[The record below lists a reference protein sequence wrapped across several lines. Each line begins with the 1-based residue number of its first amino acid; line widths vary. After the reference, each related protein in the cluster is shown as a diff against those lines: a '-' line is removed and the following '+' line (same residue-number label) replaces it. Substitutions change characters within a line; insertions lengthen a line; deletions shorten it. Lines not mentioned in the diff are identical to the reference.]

1 MTSSP
6 LPAPGHVALGRE
18 YWDFFIVLSAA
29 LQRAQMYPV
38 GHPILER
45 AIDQVTRR
53 LDAVL
58 AGREEAHFAVGPM
71 QLFVG
76 SAATDPDHLLLRELA
91 GRFFRR
97 NIGAIRL
104 LRGITGAELTGL
116 LQAVAADRTDAI
128 QYLTPHVEVEPLRFD
143 ALAIERSGEEPVGT
157 AGEQVAR
164 SVWRGIAL
172 AMLGDEGNEHA
183 ERFDEEAAAEE
194 TGRAFDALPP
204 DAARDGEVIENL
216 RGAAATARG
225 PGARHAALL
234 RRQITGLLRGLSP
247 ATIERL
253 LLLAGGAAM
262 GHGFLLDLVQLSSAP
277 VALEVLR
284 AATRAEHRTMS
295 PALLQLLGKIASH
308 ADHGPPVS
316 RPLADERFHDAV
328 RELIEGWDRPVTD
341 DEAELDYQETL
352 DHLPAPLV
360 PDLDPTEAYRSDPYR
375 ILTMSLDMAELGD
388 AARRAVRTLV
398 ARGRVT
404 PLVKILNE
412 LPGDDLLRPQFHPL
426 VATPDAVAALLR
438 LHPVD
443 IEALER
449 LTPEVGVMAAPFLL
463 DALAEADERGLRRRL
478 LALLTRF
485 GNAVAPLAIQ
495 RFPGAPWYVQ
505 RNLLRLLQE
514 LPEPPAE
521 SIVGG
526 FAEHPEARVRIEGLR
541 LLLRHPAARARGI
554 VQALGDRDPS
564 CVRVGVLAS
573 VENCPPAAAP
583 LLMRMLIENLLEE
596 DLRPLA
602 IRALAPLDDPR
613 ILEFLLRTAGR
624 KLPLFGYRVAPR
636 SRDMLIS
643 LGGLARHWRWH
654 PQAGRLIARAERH
667 RDAEVRRAV
676 EAPGILQ
683 QLGIDAVD
691 QA

>member
-6 LPAPGHVALGRE
+6 LPIPGHVALGRE
-18 YWDFFIVLSAA
+18 YWEFFISLSAA
-29 LQRAQMYPV
+29 LQRAQMYPS

-45 AIDQVTRR
+45 AIDQVHRR
-53 LDAVL
+53 LELVL
-58 AGREEAHFAVGPM
+58 AGHEVAHFAVGPM

-104 LRGITGAELTGL
+104 LRGITAPELTGL

-128 QYLTPHVEVEPLRFD
+128 QFSTPHVEVEPLRFD
-143 ALAIERSGEEPVGT
+143 ALAIERSGETPISP
-157 AGEQVAR
+157 AADQAAR
-164 SVWRGIAL
+164 SVWRAIAL
-172 AMLGDEGNEHA
+172 AMLGDAGEAHT
-183 ERFDEEAAAEE
+183 ERFDEESAALEA
-194 TGRAFDALPP
+194 GRAFDALAP
-204 DAARDGEVIENL
+204 DAARDGEVIGNIRL
-216 RGAAATARG
+216 AAATARG
-225 PGARHAALL
+225 PGARQSALL
-234 RRQITGLLRGLSP
+234 RRQITAMLRGLSP

-253 LLLAGGAAM
+253 LLLAGGATN

-308 ADHGPPVS
+308 ADHGPTVS

-328 RELIEGWDRPVTD
+328 RELIEGWDRPITE

-375 ILTMSLDMAELGD
+375 ILTMSLDMAELGEG
-388 AARRAVRTLV
+388 ARRAIRILV

-404 PLVKILNE
+404 PLVKILGE
-412 LPGDDLLRPQFHPL
+412 LPSADPLLPQYQPL

-438 LHPVD
+438 VHPVD

-463 DALAEADERGLRRRL
+463 DALAEADDRGLRRRL

-495 RFPGAPWYVQ
+495 RYPGAPWYVQ

-514 LPEPPAE
+514 LPDPPAE
-521 SIVGG
+521 SVVGG
-526 FAEHPEARVRIEGLR
+526 FAEHPEPRVRIEGLR

-554 VQALGDRDPS
+554 VQALGDRDPT
-564 CVRVGVLAS
+564 CVRVGVLAA
-573 VENCPPAAAP
+573 VENCPLPALP
-583 LLMRMLIENLLEE
+583 LLLRMLLENALEE
-596 DLRPLA
+596 DLRPFA

-624 KLPLFGYRVAPR
+624 KIPLFGYRVAPR
-636 SRDMLIS
+636 SREMLVS

-667 RDAEVRRAV
+667 RDVEVRRAV
-676 EAPGILQ
+676 ESPSILE
-683 QLGIDAVD
+683 QLGFESAER
-691 QA
+691 A

>member
-6 LPAPGHVALGRE
+6 LPIPGYVTLGRE
-18 YWDFFIVLSAA
+18 YWEFFISLSAA
-29 LQRAQMYPV
+29 LQRAQMYPA

-45 AIDQVTRR
+45 AIDQVSRR
-53 LDAVL
+53 LELVL
-58 AGREEAHFAVGPM
+58 AGHEVAHFAVGPV

-104 LRGITGAELTGL
+104 LRGITAPELTGL
-116 LQAVAADRTDAI
+116 LQAVATDRTDAI
-128 QYLTPHVEVEPLRFD
+128 RYATPHVEVEPLRFD
-143 ALAIERSGEEPVGT
+143 ALAIDGSGET
-157 AGEQVAR
+157 AMNTAAEQAAR
-164 SVWRGIAL
+164 SVWRGIAE
-172 AMLGDEGNEHA
+172 AMLGNAGEAHT
-183 ERFDEEAAAEE
+183 ERFDEESAAVEAA
-194 TGRAFDALPP
+194 RAFDALAP
-204 DAARDGEVIENL
+204 DAARDGEVIENI
-216 RGAAATARG
+216 RVAAATARG
-225 PGARHAALL
+225 PGARLSALL
-234 RRQITGLLRGLSP
+234 RRQITALLRGLSP

-253 LLLAGGAAM
+253 LLLAGGAAN

-308 ADHGPPVS
+308 ADHGPAVS

-328 RELIEGWDRPVTD
+328 CELIEGWDRPITE

-375 ILTMSLDMAELGD
+375 ILTMSLDMAELGEG
-388 AARRAVRTLV
+388 ARRAIRTLV

-404 PLVKILNE
+404 PLVRILGE
-412 LPGDDLLRPQFHPL
+412 LPSEDPLLPQYQPL

-438 LHPVD
+438 VYPVD

-463 DALAEADERGLRRRL
+463 DALAEAEDRGLRRRL

-495 RFPGAPWYVQ
+495 RYPGAPWYVQ

-514 LPEPPAE
+514 LPDPPAE
-521 SIVGG
+521 SVVGG
-526 FAEHPEARVRIEGLR
+526 FAEHPEPRVRIEGLR

-554 VQALGDRDPS
+554 VQALGDRDPA
-564 CVRVGVLAS
+564 CVRVGVLAA
-573 VENCPPAAAP
+573 VENCPLPALP
-583 LLMRMLIENLLEE
+583 LLLRMLLENALEE
-596 DLRPLA
+596 DLRPFA

-624 KLPLFGYRVAPR
+624 KIPLFGYRVAPR
-636 SRDMLIS
+636 SRDMLVS

-654 PQAGRLIARAERH
+654 PKAGRLIARAERH
-667 RDAEVRRAV
+667 RDGEVRRAV
-676 EAPGILQ
+676 ESPSILQ
-683 QLGIDAVD
+683 QLGLEGTE

>member
-6 LPAPGHVALGRE
+6 LPTPGHVALGRE
-18 YWDFFIVLSAA
+18 YWEFFIALSAA

-45 AIDQVTRR
+45 AIEQVTRR

-58 AGREEAHFAVGPM
+58 AGREEAHFAIGPM

-104 LRGITGAELTGL
+104 HRGITAPELTGL
-116 LQAVAADRTDAI
+116 LQSVAADRTDAI
-128 QYLTPHVEVEPLRFD
+128 QYTTPHVEVEPLRFD
-143 ALAIERSGEEPVGT
+143 ALAIERSGEVPSS
-157 AGEQVAR
+157 ADEQVAR

-172 AMLGDEGNEHA
+172 GMLGDAGQGHA
-183 ERFDEEAAAEE
+183 ERFEDEAAAEE

-204 DAARDGEVIENL
+204 DAARDSGVINNI
-216 RGAAATARG
+216 RVAAATARG
-225 PGARHAALL
+225 PGARHGALL

-253 LLLAGGAAM
+253 LLLAGGAAL
-262 GHGFLLDLVQLSSAP
+262 GHGFLLDLVQLASAP
-277 VALEVLR
+277 VALDVLR

-328 RELIEGWDRPVTD
+328 RELVEGWDRPVTE

-404 PLVKILNE
+404 PLVKILSE
-412 LPGDDLLRPQFHPL
+412 IPADDLLRPQYQPL

-463 DALAEADERGLRRRL
+463 DALADAEDRGLRRRL
-478 LALLTRF
+478 LVLLARF

-521 SIVGG
+521 SIVGE

-554 VQALGDRDPS
+554 VQALGDRDPV

-573 VENCPPAAAP
+573 VENCPLAALP
-583 LLMRMLIENLLEE
+583 LLMRMLIENALEE

-613 ILEFLLRTAGR
+613 ILEFLLKTAGR
-624 KLPLFGYRVAPR
+624 KVPLFGYRVAPR
-636 SRDMLIS
+636 SRDMLVS

-654 PQAGRLIARAERH
+654 PKVGRLIARAERH
-667 RDAEVRRAV
+667 RDAAIRRAV
-676 EAPGILQ
+676 EAPDILQ
-683 QLGIDAVD
+683 QLGIDGVE

>member
-6 LPAPGHVALGRE
+6 LPIPGHVALGRE
-18 YWDFFIVLSAA
+18 YWEFFISLSAA
-29 LQRAQMYPV
+29 LQRAQMYPS

-45 AIDQVTRR
+45 AIDQVHRR
-53 LDAVL
+53 LELVL
-58 AGREEAHFAVGPM
+58 AGHEVAHFAVGPM

-104 LRGITGAELTGL
+104 LRGITAPELTGL

-128 QYLTPHVEVEPLRFD
+128 QFSTPHVEVEPLRFD
-143 ALAIERSGEEPVGT
+143 ALAIERSGETPISP
-157 AGEQVAR
+157 AADQAAR
-164 SVWRGIAL
+164 SVWRAIAL
-172 AMLGDEGNEHA
+172 AMLGDAGEAHT
-183 ERFDEEAAAEE
+183 ERFDEESAALEA
-194 TGRAFDALPP
+194 GRAFDALAP
-204 DAARDGEVIENL
+204 DAARDGEVIGNIRL
-216 RGAAATARG
+216 AAATARG
-225 PGARHAALL
+225 PGARQSALL
-234 RRQITGLLRGLSP
+234 RRQITAMLRGLSP

-253 LLLAGGAAM
+253 LLLAGGATN

-308 ADHGPPVS
+308 ADHGPTVS

-328 RELIEGWDRPVTD
+328 RELIEGWDRPITE

-375 ILTMSLDMAELGD
+375 ILTMSLDMAELGEG
-388 AARRAVRTLV
+388 ARRAIRILV

-404 PLVKILNE
+404 PLVKILGE
-412 LPGDDLLRPQFHPL
+412 LPSADPLLPQYQPL

-438 LHPVD
+438 VHPVD

-463 DALAEADERGLRRRL
+463 DALAEADDRGLRRRL

-495 RFPGAPWYVQ
+495 RYPGAPWYVQ

-514 LPEPPAE
+514 LPDPPAE
-521 SIVGG
+521 SVVGG
-526 FAEHPEARVRIEGLR
+526 FAEHPEPRVRIEGLR

-554 VQALGDRDPS
+554 VQGLGDRDPT
-564 CVRVGVLAS
+564 CVRVGVLAA
-573 VENCPPAAAP
+573 VENCPLPALP
-583 LLMRMLIENLLEE
+583 LLLRMLLENALEE
-596 DLRPLA
+596 DLRPFA

-624 KLPLFGYRVAPR
+624 KIPLFGYRVAPR
-636 SRDMLIS
+636 SREMLVS

-667 RDAEVRRAV
+667 RDVEVRRAV
-676 EAPGILQ
+676 ESPSILE
-683 QLGIDAVD
+683 QLGFESAER
-691 QA
+691 A

>member
-6 LPAPGHVALGRE
+6 LPVPGQVTLGRE
-18 YWDFFIVLSAA
+18 YWEFFIALSAG
-29 LQRAQMYPV
+29 LQRAQMYPA
-38 GHPILER
+38 GHPTLER
-45 AIDQVTRR
+45 AIGQVARR
-53 LDAVL
+53 LEAVL
-58 AGREEAHFAVGPM
+58 ANRQEAHFAIGPV

-97 NIGAIRL
+97 SIGSIRL
-104 LRGITGAELTGL
+104 LRGVTAAELTGL
-116 LQAVAADRTDAI
+116 LQAVAGEQTDTI
-128 QYLTPHVEVEPLRFD
+128 HYSTPHVEVEPLRFD
-143 ALAIERSGEEPVGT
+143 TLAIERGVESPISA
-157 AGEQVAR
+157 AGEHLAR
-164 SVWRGIAL
+164 SVWRAIAL
-172 AMLGDEGNEHA
+172 AMLGEAGGEHA
-183 ERFDEEAAAEE
+183 ARFDEEAAAEE
-194 TGRAFDALPP
+194 AGRAFDALPS
-204 DAARDGEVIENL
+204 DAARDGEVIHNL
-216 RGAAATARG
+216 RVAAASARG
-225 PGARHAALL
+225 PGTRHAALL

-247 ATIERL
+247 ATVERL
-253 LLLAGGAAM
+253 LLLAGGAAL
-262 GHGFLLDLVQLSSAP
+262 GHGFLLDLVQMASAP
-277 VALEVLR
+277 TALEVLR

-308 ADHGPPVS
+308 TYHGPSVS

-328 RELIEGWDRPVTD
+328 HELIEGWDRPATD

-388 AARRAVRTLV
+388 GARRAIRALV

-404 PLVKILNE
+404 PLVKILGD
-412 LPGDDLLRPQFHPL
+412 LPPADPLRPQYQPL

-449 LTPEVGVMAAPFLL
+449 LTPEVGVVAAPFLL
-463 DALAEADERGLRRRL
+463 DALAEADDRGLRRRL
-478 LALLTRF
+478 LALLARF
-485 GNAVAPLAIQ
+485 GNAVAPLAIE
-495 RFPGAPWYVQ
+495 RYPGAPWYVQ

-521 SIVGG
+521 SVVGG

-554 VQALGDRDPS
+554 VQALGDRDPA
-564 CVRVGVLAS
+564 CMRVGVFAS
-573 VENCPPAAAP
+573 VESCPLAALP
-583 LLMRMLIENLLEE
+583 LLMRMLLEHALE
-596 DLRPLA
+596 GDLRPLA

-613 ILEFLLRTAGR
+613 VLEFLLRTAGR
-624 KLPLFGYRVAPR
+624 RIPFFGYRVAPR
-636 SRDMLIS
+636 SRDMLVS

-654 PQAGRLIARAERH
+654 PKAGRLIARAERH
-667 RDAEVRRAV
+667 RDVEVRRAV

-683 QLGIDAVD
+683 QLGIEGEE

>member
-1 MTSSP
+1 
-6 LPAPGHVALGRE
+6 
-18 YWDFFIVLSAA
+18 
-29 LQRAQMYPV
+29 
-38 GHPILER
+38 
-45 AIDQVTRR
+45 
-53 LDAVL
+53 
-58 AGREEAHFAVGPM
+58 
-71 QLFVG
+71 
-76 SAATDPDHLLLRELA
+76 
-91 GRFFRR
+91 
-97 NIGAIRL
+97 
-104 LRGITGAELTGL
+104 
-116 LQAVAADRTDAI
+116 
-128 QYLTPHVEVEPLRFD
+128 
-143 ALAIERSGEEPVGT
+143 
-157 AGEQVAR
+157 
-164 SVWRGIAL
+164 
-172 AMLGDEGNEHA
+172 
-183 ERFDEEAAAEE
+183 
-194 TGRAFDALPP
+194 
-204 DAARDGEVIENL
+204 
-216 RGAAATARG
+216 
-225 PGARHAALL
+225 
-234 RRQITGLLRGLSP
+234 
-247 ATIERL
+247 
-253 LLLAGGAAM
+253 M

-328 RELIEGWDRPVTD
+328 RELIEGWDRPVTE

-404 PLVKILNE
+404 PLVKILSE
-412 LPGDDLLRPQFHPL
+412 LPSDDLLRPQYQPL

-463 DALAEADERGLRRRL
+463 DALAEADDRGLRRRL
-478 LALLTRF
+478 LVLLARF

-554 VQALGDRDPS
+554 AQALGDRDPS

-573 VENCPPAAAP
+573 VENCPPVAVP

-613 ILEFLLRTAGR
+613 ILVFLLKTAGR
-624 KLPLFGYRVAPR
+624 KVPLFGYRVAPR
-636 SRDMLIS
+636 SRDMLTS

-667 RDAEVRRAV
+667 RDAEIRRAV

-683 QLGIDAVD
+683 QLGIEGVD